1 MPDNPTV
8 ADAGTPRHPILVAL
22 VQELELER
30 ARLLDAADRVPAH
43 ARELRPAPDRWSAAE
58 VLGHLA
64 KVEASSGKLF
74 SVHARSLRESGAP
87 PESGNDARAI
97 IDGFTRFPLHTRA
110 RRVEAPA
117 LVMPAEDITFDDAL
131 LALTASRARL
141 LEAIAKADGLALGSV
156 SAAHPRL
163 GPLTMYEWL
172 LMIARHEAR
181 HVEQLDEIASA
192 LS

>member
-1 MPDNPTV
+1 MPDPTD
-8 ADAGTPRHPILVAL
+8 ADVGTPRHPILVAL
-22 VQELELER
+22 VRELEVER

-43 ARELRPAPDRWSAAE
+43 ARDVRPAPDRWSAAE

-74 SVHARSLRESGAP
+74 SVHARGLRESGAP
-87 PESGNDARAI
+87 PETSDDARPI

-110 RRVEAPA
+110 RPVVAPEMV
-117 LVMPAEDITFDDAL
+117 LPAAGITFDDAM
-131 LALTASRARL
+131 LALAASRARL
-141 LEAIAKADGLALGSV
+141 LEAIAKADGLALGSA

-181 HVEQLDEIASA
+181 HVGQLDEIASA
-192 LS
+192 VS